1 MYEVSRGDVD
11 VLRLDEDLMVMRWRI
26 ERLLTLGYE
35 FGRAASLA
43 MSQVDVHDLERL
55 IRKGCPRDTAVR
67 IAV

>member
-11 VLRLDEDLMVMRWRI
+11 VLRLDEDLMVMRCI